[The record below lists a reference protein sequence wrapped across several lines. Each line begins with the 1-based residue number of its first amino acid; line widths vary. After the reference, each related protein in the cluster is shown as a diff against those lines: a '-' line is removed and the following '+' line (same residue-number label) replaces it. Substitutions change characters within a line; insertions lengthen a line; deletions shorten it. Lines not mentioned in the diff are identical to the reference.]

1 VAPVTP
7 SLSDFNIPTITLR
20 ISNLNYTIIPPLTNS
35 NGAFTY
41 YVTNQ
46 QMSGVFSP
54 NTDNFIS
61 VNGNVLTITNGGT
74 ATVFANQA
82 PAGVYGEGTISTSLT
97 INSVNIL

>member
-1 VAPVTP
+1 VVPVTP

-46 QMSGVFSP
+46 RASLSNVIFV
-54 NTDNFIS
+54 S
-61 VNGNVLTITNGGT
+61 VNGNVLTFIGGGT

-82 PAGVYGEGTISTSLT
+82 PDGVYGEGTISTSLYV
-97 INSVNIL
+97 ISDIL